1 VINKRLLSPG
11 SVFPGLLLLLCCLP
25 AAAGWGQQDY
35 PLPASELDR
44 GFELEAY
51 HLLTRRLGLET
62 TRYVRITRFGNT
74 ILVTGL
80 VPDETGRERVE
91 EVVLEVAGIRR
102 EAPGAAEVVP
112 ERTRNCGGKTVI
124 GNVRRKQ
131 IVDSKADC
139 SALRAAPEEPATGRL
154 FNHLGL
160 ISSQPDRQIAA
171 ADMLAAQAR
180 FALVE
185 AGYTQALDRDV
196 LRLASQGSILYVLL
210 RPDPGLQAE
219 MRAVLLQ
226 VPGVTDVRFYTE

>member
-1 VINKRLLSPG
+1 
-11 SVFPGLLLLLCCLP
+11 VFSGLLLLLCCLP
-25 AAAGWGQQDY
+25 AAAGWGQQEY

-44 GFELEAY
+44 AFELEAY

-80 VPDETGRERVE
+80 VPGETGKGRVE
-91 EVVLEVAGIRR
+91 EVVMEVAGIRR
-102 EAPGAAEVVP
+102 KAPGAAGVVP
-112 ERTRNCGGKTVI
+112 DRTRNCGGKTVI

-139 SALRAAPEEPATGRL
+139 SALRADADEPATGRL
-154 FNHLGL
+154 LNHIEL
-160 ISSQPDRQIAA
+160 ISSEPDRQIAA

-180 FALVE
+180 FTLVE
-185 AGYTQALDRDV
+185 AGYMQALDHDV
-196 LRLASQGSILYVLL
+196 MRLASQGSVLYVLM
-210 RPDPGLQAE
+210 RPDPAVQSE

-226 VPGVTDVRFYTE
+226 VPGVVDVHFYTE